1 MQWVTKRI
9 LEEIEVFKES
19 NERAPTV
26 ACMGLA
32 FKPNIDDL
40 RESPAVS
47 VFQSLVQSGN
57 EPIAVEPNLK
67 SHKSIVLTDYNE
79 AVKQADI
86 VVYLVAHNEF
96 KELPVK
102 RKILDFCG
110 VTVNQNK

>member
-1 MQWVTKRI
+1 M
-9 LEEIEVFKES
+9 
-19 NERAPTV
+19 
-26 ACMGLA
+26 
-32 FKPNIDDL
+32 
-40 RESPAVS
+40 
-47 VFQSLVQSGN
+47 
-57 EPIAVEPNLK
+57 
-67 SHKSIVLTDYNE
+67 LTDYNE